1 MPIELQV
8 IRASEFIRLDAR
20 ARLNLEQSQKVLQAL
35 AFACRKRGLDRAM
48 LDLRALPL
56 QPKPQFTP
64 TELATLV
71 STFREA
77 GFTRQQR
84 LAVLYQSDIYGGVR
98 TFAFISRM
106 RGLRVQAFTDFER
119 ALQWLSEEQE
129 NRIQE
134 RQGAVPIPV
143 TQRQT
148 EARKLS
154 VRGGAAARPNT
165 SPGPVRRVI
174 HHNAYLSKRQS

>member
-20 ARLNLEQSQKVLQAL
+20 ARLDLAQSQEVLRAL
-35 AFACRKRGLDRAM
+35 AHACHKRGVDQAM
-48 LDLRALPL
+48 LDLRALPPL
-56 QPKPQFTP
+56 AKPRFTP

-84 LAVLYQSDIYGGVR
+84 LAILYQSDVYGGVR

-119 ALQWLSEEQE
+119 ALQWLCEECDDGTQSVPGE
-129 NRIQE
+129 
-134 RQGAVPIPV
+134 VPIPV
-143 TQRQT
+143 LQHEYPAQ
-148 EARKLS
+148 KLS
-154 VRGGAAARPNT
+154 VRPAGRHRAAAVP
-165 SPGPVRRVI
+165 RRRTN
-174 HHNAYLSKRQS
+174 HHLS

>member
-20 ARLNLEQSQKVLQAL
+20 AHLDLEQSQDVLKAL
-35 AFACRKRGLDRAM
+35 ARGCRKRGVDQAM

-56 QPKPQFTP
+56 LPKPMFPP

-71 STFREA
+71 STFRDA
-77 GFTRQQR
+77 GFTRRQR
-84 LAVLYQSDIYGGVR
+84 LAILYHSDIYGGVR

-119 ALQWLSEEQE
+119 ALQWLSEQQE
-129 NRIQE
+129 NRLDLLPSE
-134 RQGAVPIPV
+134 VPIPV
-143 TQRQT
+143 IHQQNDHPPQSHRLHVRANAAGHRAP
-148 EARKLS
+148 AR
-154 VRGGAAARPNT
+154 GPARRTN
-165 SPGPVRRVI
+165 
-174 HHNAYLSKRQS
+174 HHKS